1 MNEEQKKLYKE
12 KYTNAKQHG
21 VKFWPDIIY
30 KDLLI
35 TFAIFLLLVGL
46 ATFMGVAVEPKA
58 DPSDSAYVPRPEWYF
73 LFLFKFLAIY
83 GQIPWLGKVE
93 WLATAVVPGIGVLAL
108 FLVPFLDR
116 SPYRHFSKRGPALAF
131 MTILVVTMVG
141 LTLISNIPTTEQP
154 ILQFLSGLVLP
165 AVGMLAAFLIPL
177 FIKKSTNRVLVW
189 MTGLVSVVI
198 LGLTIAVLVLAPPA
212 AAAEEV
218 VIATTLPEQILAGQ
232 DLYSIHC
239 VECHGAEGEG
249 GEIKGVEGLEG
260 VILDPI
266 NARDVMYT
274 FTDETLYNIIAY
286 GQPDL
291 GMPPFG
297 LAYGGEL
304 SPGEMEYMVNFMRYT
319 WDDRAELPP
328 EVAAANTMP
337 TLAEGEVP
345 SYEVHIQPIIKRYC
359 ISCHREGK
367 KNNNYVMDSYEN
379 VINGGDNAPNL
390 IAGDLLCNT
399 IRMLNREEIPDIGSA
414 MPPTKA
420 LKPELVDIWVKWV
433 LAGMPQTAEEAAALT
448 APAATEPPAAGETP
462 AVPYPYPYPYPY
474 PAPEVTPTP

>member
-141 LTLISNIPTTEQP
+141 LTLIANIPTTEQP

-212 AAAEEV
+212 AAA
-218 VIATTLPEQILAGQ
+218 
-232 DLYSIHC
+232 
-239 VECHGAEGEG
+239 
-249 GEIKGVEGLEG
+249 
-260 VILDPI
+260 
-266 NARDVMYT
+266 
-274 FTDETLYNIIAY
+274 
-286 GQPDL
+286 
-291 GMPPFG
+291 
-297 LAYGGEL
+297 
-304 SPGEMEYMVNFMRYT
+304 
-319 WDDRAELPP
+319 
-328 EVAAANTMP
+328 
-337 TLAEGEVP
+337 
-345 SYEVHIQPIIKRYC
+345 
-359 ISCHREGK
+359 
-367 KNNNYVMDSYEN
+367 
-379 VINGGDNAPNL
+379 
-390 IAGDLLCNT
+390 
-399 IRMLNREEIPDIGSA
+399 
-414 MPPTKA
+414 
-420 LKPELVDIWVKWV
+420 
-433 LAGMPQTAEEAAALT
+433 
-448 APAATEPPAAGETP
+448 
-462 AVPYPYPYPYPY
+462 
-474 PAPEVTPTP
+474 